1 MNTARGDGAFVVGGF
16 GVHQPQVVIDRV
28 VEVDVAATVFVV
40 PVTDNPS
47 MDAVTLRSGRPGG
60 LFKVE

>member
-1 MNTARGDGAFVVGGF
+1 MNTVRGDGAFVTEDF

-28 VEVDVAATVFVV
+28 VEVNVAATVFVI

-47 MDAVTLRSGRPGG
+47 MDAVALRSGRPDG
-60 LFKVE
+60 LSK